1 MSRSTSPRTP
11 DRLAWTGLDHL
22 ELAAAIRSRGLT
34 LTPAEAERLLALIG
48 REPTAV
54 EARIFDVLWSEHC
67 SYKSSRPVLKRFP
80 TAGPEVLIGP
90 GEDAGVVHLGVH
102 EGVRWAL
109 VVGHESHNHPS
120 QVLPV
125 EGAATGIGGIVR
137 DVFCMGAEV
146 VGVLDALRFGDPLGP
161 QSVKV
166 RDIAQGVVEGIMEYG
181 NALGV
186 PNLGGD
192 VFFDPTFDD
201 NCLVNVVAVGVC
213 PEARIIRSRVPQAAG
228 REPHVLILIGKPTDL
243 TGFGGASFASAGLD
257 ADRAHEQK
265 GAVQVH
271 DPFLKRVLFEATG
284 AVFELATARGIEIG
298 FKDLGAGGLACAAVE
313 LAAAAGM
320 GMEVDLSSVPVDR
333 PGHPPEVIAC
343 AETQERFA
351 LVVPA
356 ALAPAV
362 LEIYNQDY
370 ELPALYPGA
379 GAAVVGK
386 VLAEDRF
393 LLKHRR
399 ATVGDLPATVVT
411 TGILHERAA
420 APLPAAPPIPDPP
433 AIDPAETLTALLAR
447 PNLASRE
454 FIFRGYDTDVR
465 GRAVVRP
472 GEGDA
477 GVIAPVAGAPFGV
490 AVAVGGIPA
499 YGLVDPYGAGLHA
512 ALEAMRN
519 VAATGASPIALTDCL
534 NYGSPEDPAVFAAFV
549 AGVEGIA
556 AAARGIGLAGFGSEV
571 PTATGGSEPRFAVPI
586 VSGNVSFYNHSAGG
600 GAIAPS
606 PIVAAVGRLAD
617 WSCALTLRVKA
628 KDSRLVLVGA
638 RRPELGGSE
647 LLQSRGIA
655 GRAGGPLPALDLQV
669 ERRALHA
676 VVELAAA
683 GHLRS
688 AHDVGA
694 GGLLVA
700 IAEMLVGVAGVPR
713 IGAALELGPVAPE
726 LALAPLLFGEAP
738 GFVLEVGP
746 EELAQVQA
754 LCAARGV
761 PAWDLGPTLAEPR
774 LRVTRAGRA
783 LLDLPL
789 ETLAHAH
796 RGALPALLG

>member
-1 MSRSTSPRTP
+1 MSQKTSSRAPA
-11 DRLAWTGLDHL
+11 RLGWTGLDDQA
-22 ELAAAIRSRGLT
+22 LAAALAARGLA
-34 LTPAEAERLLALIG
+34 LTPAEARRLLALIG
-48 REPTAV
+48 REPTPV
-54 EARIFDVLWSEHC
+54 EARLFDILWSEHC
-67 SYKSSRPVLKRFP
+67 SYKSSRPILKRFP

-102 EGVRWAL
+102 AGVRWAV

-146 VGVLDALRFGDPLGP
+146 VGVLDALRFGDPLGNEP
-161 QSVKV
+161 LKV

-192 VFFDPTFDD
+192 VFFDASFDD
-201 NCLVNVVAVGVC
+201 NCLVNVVAIGVC
-213 PEARIIRSRVPQAAG
+213 PESRIIRSRVPAG
-228 REPHVLILIGKPTDL
+228 ARAEPHVLILVGKPTDL

-271 DPFLKRVLFEATG
+271 DPFLKRVLFEATE
-284 AVFELATARGIEIG
+284 AVFALLADKRIEIG

-313 LAAAAGM
+313 LAASAGM
-320 GMEVDLSSVPVDR
+320 GMEVDLSAVPVDR

-356 ALAPAV
+356 AVAPAV
-362 LEIYNQDY
+362 LQIYNQDY

-386 VLAEDRF
+386 VLDEDRF

-399 ATVGDLPATVVT
+399 VPVGDLAATAVT

-420 APLPAAPPIPDPP
+420 APLPGPASIPEAP
-433 AIDPAETLTALLAR
+433 AIEPAETLVALLGR

-477 GVIAPVAGAPFGV
+477 GVIAPVAGAPFGL

-499 YGLVDPYGAGLHA
+499 YGLVDPYLAGLHA

-519 VAATGASPIALTDCL
+519 VAAAGASPIALTDCL
-534 NYGSPEDPAVFAAFV
+534 NYGSPEDPDVFAAFV
-549 AGVEGIA
+549 AGVDGIA
-556 AAARGIGLAGFGSEV
+556 AAARGIGLRGDGEGAPGAGPWPV
-571 PTATGGSEPRFAVPI
+571 PV
-586 VSGNVSFYNHSAGG
+586 VSGNVSFYNHSAAGR
-600 GAIAPS
+600 AIAPS
-606 PIVAAVGRLAD
+606 PIVAAIGRLDD
-617 WSCALTLRVKA
+617 WSRAQTLRVKA
-628 KDSRLVLVGA
+628 AGSRLLLIGA

-647 LLQSRGIA
+647 LLLSLGVQ
-655 GRAGGPLPALDLQV
+655 GRAGGPLVPVDLPR
-669 ERRALHA
+669 ERRALYA
-676 VVELAAA
+676 VLDLAAR

-700 IAEMLVGVAGVPR
+700 IAEMLLGVQGRPG
-713 IGAALELGPVAPE
+713 IGAELELAPLAPE
-726 LALAPLLFGEAP
+726 LPLAPLLFGEAP
-738 GFVLEVGP
+738 GYLLEVAP
-746 EELAQVQA
+746 EKLG
-754 LCAARGV
+754 GV
-761 PAWDLGPTLAEPR
+761 TTLLGEREVEVWDLGSTRSEPR
-774 LRVTRAGRA
+774 LRVDRGGAR

-789 ETLAHAH
+789 ELLARVH
-796 RGALPALLG
+796 RGALALLLG

>member
-1 MSRSTSPRTP
+1 MSPKATPPAATP
-11 DRLAWTGLDHL
+11 DQLAWTGLADREL
-22 ELAAAIRSRGLT
+22 EAALRARSLT
-34 LTPAEAERLLALIG
+34 LTVAEARRLLALIG
-48 REPTAV
+48 RDPTAV
-54 EARIFDVLWSEHC
+54 EARLFDILWSEHC
-67 SYKSSRPVLKRFP
+67 SYKSSRPILKRFP
-80 TAGPEVLIGP
+80 TEGPEVLIGP

-102 EGVRWAL
+102 EGQRWAL

-146 VGVLDALRFGDPLGP
+146 VGVLDALRFGDPSGP
-161 QSVKV
+161 AAVKV

-192 VFFDPTFDD
+192 VFFDPSFDD
-201 NCLVNVVAVGVC
+201 NCLVNVVAIGVC
-213 PEARIIRSRVPQAAG
+213 PEARIIRSRAPARA
-228 REPHVLILIGKPTDL
+228 RTEEHVLILVGKPTDR

-271 DPFLKRVLFEATG
+271 DPFLKRVLFEATN
-284 AVFELATARGIEIG
+284 AVFELAADRKIEIG

-320 GMEVDLSSVPVDR
+320 GMQVDLSAVPVDA

-351 LVVPA
+351 LIVPI
-356 ALAPAV
+356 ALAPEILA
-362 LEIYNQDY
+362 IYNQEF

-393 LLKHRR
+393 LLKHKK
-399 ATVGDLPATVVT
+399 AVVGDLEATAVT
-411 TGILHERAA
+411 AGIVHERQQ
-420 APLPAAPPIPDPP
+420 APLPAPPPP
-433 AIDPAETLTALLAR
+433 APVPALDPGATLAELLAR

-477 GVIAPVAGAPFGV
+477 GVIAPVAGAPFGL

-499 YGLVDPYGAGLHA
+499 YGLVDPYLAGVHA

-519 VAATGASPIALTDCL
+519 VAATGAEPVALTDCL
-534 NYGSPEDPAVFAAFV
+534 NYGNPEDPAVFAAFV
-549 AGVEGIA
+549 AGVDGIT
-556 AAARGIGLAGFGSEV
+556 AAARGIGFAGGGDGPPDWPV
-571 PTATGGSEPRFAVPI
+571 PV
-586 VSGNVSFYNHSAGG
+586 VSGNVSFYNHSAAGR
-600 GAIAPS
+600 AIAPS

-617 WSCALTLRVKA
+617 WSRATTVRVKA
-628 KDSRLVLVGA
+628 AGSRLVLIGA
-638 RRPELGGSE
+638 RGPELGGSE
-647 LLQSRGIA
+647 LLQARGLT
-655 GRAGGPLPALDLQV
+655 GRASGPLPPVDFARERAAL
-669 ERRALHA
+669 RT
-676 VVELAAA
+676 VVELIREGQVRA
-683 GHLRS
+683 
-688 AHDVGA
+688 AHDIGA

-700 IAEMLVGVAGVPR
+700 VAEMLLGVQGRPR
-713 IGAALELGPVAPE
+713 FGAELELGPVAPE
-726 LALAPLLFGEAP
+726 LELAPLLFGEAP
-738 GFVLEVGP
+738 GFLLEMAP
-746 EELAQVQA
+746 EQVPAALAR
-754 LCAARGV
+754 CKARGAL
-761 PAWDLGPTLAEPR
+761 AWDLGPVVAKPR
-774 LRVTRAGRA
+774 LAVTRAGTA
-783 LLDLPL
+783 LLALELEPL
-789 ETLAHAH
+789 SAAH
-796 RGALPALLG
+796 RGALPALIG

>member
-1 MSRSTSPRTP
+1 VP
-11 DRLAWTGLDHL
+11 
-22 ELAAAIRSRGLT
+22 
-34 LTPAEAERLLALIG
+34 
-48 REPTAV
+48 
-54 EARIFDVLWSEHC
+54 
-67 SYKSSRPVLKRFP
+67 
-80 TAGPEVLIGP
+80 
-90 GEDAGVVHLGVH
+90 
-102 EGVRWAL
+102 
-109 VVGHESHNHPS
+109 
-120 QVLPV
+120 
-125 EGAATGIGGIVR
+125 EGA
-137 DVFCMGAEV
+137 
-146 VGVLDALRFGDPLGP
+146 
-161 QSVKV
+161 K
-166 RDIAQGVVEGIMEYG
+166 
-181 NALGV
+181 
-186 PNLGGD
+186 
-192 VFFDPTFDD
+192 
-201 NCLVNVVAVGVC
+201 
-213 PEARIIRSRVPQAAG
+213 
-228 REPHVLILIGKPTDL
+228 REPHVLILVGKPTDL

-284 AVFELATARGIEIG
+284 AVFELAAERAIEIG

-320 GMEVDLSSVPVDR
+320 GMEVDLSAVPVDR

-351 LVVPA
+351 LVVPKS
-356 ALAPAV
+356 LAPAV

-386 VLAEDRF
+386 VLPEDRF

-399 ATVGDLPATVVT
+399 AAVGDLPATVVT
-411 TGILHERAA
+411 AGILHERAA
-420 APLPAAPPIPDPP
+420 APLPPPPSIPAAP
-433 AIDPAETLTALLAR
+433 AIDAEATLQTLLAR

-477 GVIAPVAGAPFGV
+477 GVIAPVPGAPFGL

-499 YGLVDPYGAGLHA
+499 YGLVDPYLAGLHA

-519 VAATGASPIALTDCL
+519 VAAAGASPIALTDCL

-556 AAARGIGLAGFGSEV
+556 AAARGIGLERGTGPDGS
-571 PTATGGSEPRFAVPI
+571 GEPRWPVPI
-586 VSGNVSFYNHSAGG
+586 VSGNVSFYNHSAAGK
-600 GAIAPS
+600 AIAPS

-617 WSCALTLRVKA
+617 WSRALTLRVKA
-628 KDSRLVLVGA
+628 EGSRLLMIGA
-638 RRPELGGSE
+638 RRPELGGTE
-647 LLQSRGIA
+647 LLQSLGIA
-655 GRAGGPLPALDLQV
+655 GRAGGPLVQPDLAQ
-669 ERRALHA
+669 ERRALDS
-676 VVELAAA
+676 VLELAAL

-688 AHDVGA
+688 AHDIGA

-700 IAEMLVGVAGVPR
+700 IAEMLLGVQGPAR
-713 IGAALELGPVAPE
+713 IGAELELGPVAPE

-738 GFVLEVGP
+738 GYLFEVAPERLAAVL
-746 EELAQVQA
+746 A
-754 LCAARGV
+754 LLSARGV
-761 PAWDLGPTLAEPR
+761 PAWDLGATRSEPR
-774 LRVTRAGRA
+774 LTATRDRA
-783 LLDLPL
+783 RLLDLGL
-789 ETLAHAH
+789 ESLAEAH

>member
-1 MSRSTSPRTP
+1 MSPKRTP
-11 DRLAWTGLDHL
+11 AAPGRLAWTGLADP
-22 ELAAAIRSRGLT
+22 ELKAAIAERGLT
-34 LTPAEAERLLALIG
+34 LTVAEARRLLAAIG
-48 REPTAV
+48 RDPTPV
-54 EARIFDVLWSEHC
+54 EARLFDILWSEHC
-67 SYKSSRPVLKRFP
+67 SYKSSRPILKRFP
-80 TAGPEVLIGP
+80 TEGPEVLIGP

-102 EGVRWAL
+102 QGERWAL

-125 EGAATGIGGIVR
+125 EGAATGVGGIVR

-146 VGVLDALRFGDPLGP
+146 VGVLDALRFGDPQGP
-161 QSVKV
+161 AAVKV

-192 VFFDPTFDD
+192 VFFDRSFDD
-201 NCLVNVVAVGVC
+201 NCLVNVVAIGVC
-213 PEARIIRSRVPQAAG
+213 KEARIIRSRAPAG
-228 REPHVLILIGKPTDL
+228 ARTAEHVLILVGKPTDR

-271 DPFLKRVLFEATG
+271 DPFLKRVLFEATS
-284 AVFELATARGIEIG
+284 AVFELTATRGIEIG

-320 GMEVDLSSVPVDR
+320 GMAVDLSAVPVDE

-351 LVVPA
+351 LIVPA
-356 ALAPAV
+356 DLAPEILA
-362 LEIYNQDY
+362 IYNQEF

-393 LLKHRR
+393 LLRHRK
-399 ATVGDLPATVVT
+399 AVVGDLPATVVT
-411 TGILHERAA
+411 AGILHERQA
-420 APLPAAPPIPDPP
+420 APLPAAPPLVPPP
-433 AIDPAETLTALLAR
+433 AVDPGATLTELLAR

-477 GVIAPVAGAPFGV
+477 GVIAPVPGAPFGL

-499 YGLVDPYGAGLHA
+499 YGHVDPYLAGVHA

-519 VAATGASPIALTDCL
+519 VAATGAEPIALTDCL

-549 AGVEGIA
+549 AGVDGIA
-556 AAARGIGLAGFGSEV
+556 AAARGIGLAGEDGAGPKWPV
-571 PTATGGSEPRFAVPI
+571 PV
-586 VSGNVSFYNHSAGG
+586 VSGNVSFYNHSASGR
-600 GAIAPS
+600 AIAPS
-606 PIVAAVGRLAD
+606 PIVAAVGRIDD
-617 WSCALTLRVKA
+617 WSRATTLRVKA
-628 KDSRLVLVGA
+628 AGSRLVLIGA

-647 LLQSRGIA
+647 ILQSRGIT
-655 GRAGGPLPALDLQV
+655 GRTSGPLPPVDFAR
-669 ERRALHA
+669 ERQALHA
-676 VVELAAA
+676 VVELIRQ
-683 GHLRS
+683 GHVRA
-688 AHDVGA
+688 AHDIGA

-700 IAEMLVGVAGVPR
+700 ATEMLLGVQGR
-713 IGAALELGPVAPE
+713 MRLGLELELGPVAPE
-726 LALAPLLFGEAP
+726 LDLIALLFGEAP
-738 GFVLEVGP
+738 GYLLEVPP
-746 EELAQVQA
+746 EQMAAALA
-754 LCAARGV
+754 LLRTRGV
-761 PAWDLGPTLAEPR
+761 AAWDVGVVVNRPR
-774 LRVTRAGRA
+774 IQVTRHGTP
-783 LLDLPL
+783 LLDLELEPL
-789 ETLAHAH
+789 SVAH
-796 RGALPALLG
+796 RGALPALMG